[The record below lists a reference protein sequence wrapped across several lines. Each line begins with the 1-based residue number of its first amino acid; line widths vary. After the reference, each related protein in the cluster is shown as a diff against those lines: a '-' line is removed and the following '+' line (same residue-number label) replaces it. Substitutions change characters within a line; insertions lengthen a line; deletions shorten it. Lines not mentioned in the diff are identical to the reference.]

1 MHGNTKMHAI
11 KTIILYIYK
20 LSKKNAKIH
29 ALNRNANTK
38 NIY

>member
-1 MHGNTKMHAI
+1 MHAI
-11 KTIILYIYK
+11 KTIYYIYK